1 MTTDMLTCADV
12 AERVK
17 AIAALAEY
25 DDEDAHKQEDALY
38 HVVLRA
44 VAAGHPD
51 SVALALAALETKKLS
66 FGRWYA

>member
-12 AERVK
+12 AERVQ

-25 DDEDAHKQEDALY
+25 DDEEAHKQEDALY
-38 HVVLRA
+38 HDVLRA
-44 VAAGHPD
+44 ITTGHPD
-51 SVALALAALETKKLS
+51 PDALARAALETEKLS